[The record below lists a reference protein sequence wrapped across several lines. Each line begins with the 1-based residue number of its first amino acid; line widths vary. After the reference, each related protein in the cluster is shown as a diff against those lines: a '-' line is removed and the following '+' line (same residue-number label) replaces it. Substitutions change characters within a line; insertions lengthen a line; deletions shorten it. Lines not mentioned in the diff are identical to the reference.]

1 MDGGPSPVRQ
11 WTAGGGDGGG
21 HVVVAGAGGRAVGK
35 PQHGAPLRPSIHHP
49 TRRHSPSGGPATQA
63 RPPRVQQS
71 SQHAGV
77 PWIDRQGQLLPSKA
91 HALKSSR
98 RRGAAQCS
106 MALEAPANLCLAQ
119 GPAGAVSAASHRH
132 LLAGR
137 TSSLALLRG
146 KTGRLV
152 RPAVLCRAL
161 FEFSRRCAQRQRARA
176 RAHKGDLLLPSDFG
190 GESERRAGGSMLPM
204 NQGLAFFFFLSLVVS
219 VSVVEVVPAGASA
232 KTGGWRRGRARAA
245 GLAEVDVM
253 GPNAQ
258 LTHSHDTVHMS
269 NATGGRAKISP
280 PDVGNGS
287 LQCHR
292 HPRSRGRGTSKAT
305 ATEQQRRSPLLQIL
319 QGRGRTKH
327 HRRDAR

>member
-1 MDGGPSPVRQ
+1 MEVTPPSPLPAERRR
-11 WTAGGGDGGG
+11 WLW
-21 HVVVAGAGGRAVGK
+21 HVVVAGAGGRSAT
-35 PQHGAPLRPSIHHP
+35 AWRPTASIHSP
-49 TRRHSPSGGPATQA
+49 PHSTTLTQRGPATQA

-77 PWIDRQGQLLPSKA
+77 PWIDRQGQLIPSKA

-176 RAHKGDLLLPSDFG
+176 RTKETYYYLPTL
-190 GESERRAGGSMLPM
+190 GESQKE
-204 NQGLAFFFFLSLVVS
+204 
-219 VSVVEVVPAGASA
+219 
-232 KTGGWRRGRARAA
+232 
-245 GLAEVDVM
+245 
-253 GPNAQ
+253 
-258 LTHSHDTVHMS
+258 
-269 NATGGRAKISP
+269 
-280 PDVGNGS
+280 
-287 LQCHR
+287 
-292 HPRSRGRGTSKAT
+292 GRGGLCF
-305 ATEQQRRSPLLQIL
+305 R
-319 QGRGRTKH
+319 
-327 HRRDAR
+327 

>member
-1 MDGGPSPVRQ
+1 MATSAWRP
-11 WTAGGGDGGG
+11 TA
-21 HVVVAGAGGRAVGK
+21 
-35 PQHGAPLRPSIHHP
+35 SIHSP
-49 TRRHSPSGGPATQA
+49 PHSTTLAQRGPATQA

-77 PWIDRQGQLLPSKA
+77 PWIDRQGQLIPSKA

-161 FEFSRRCAQRQRARA
+161 FEFSRRCA
-176 RAHKGDLLLPSDFG
+176 HKGDLLLPSDFG
-190 GESERRAGGSMLPM
+190 GESERGAGVHASDESRFG
-204 NQGLAFFFFLSLVVS
+204 FFFLSLVVS

-258 LTHSHDTVHMS
+258 LTHSHDTVHMA

-305 ATEQQRRSPLLQIL
+305 AATIPSAADTAGP
-319 QGRGRTKH
+319 RTNEAPPT
-327 HRRDAR
+327 DARCRIEPGT

>member
-1 MDGGPSPVRQ
+1 MATSAWRP
-11 WTAGGGDGGG
+11 TA
-21 HVVVAGAGGRAVGK
+21 
-35 PQHGAPLRPSIHHP
+35 SIHSP
-49 TRRHSPSGGPATQA
+49 PHSTTLAQRGPATQA

-77 PWIDRQGQLLPSKA
+77 PWIDRQGQLIPSKA

-176 RAHKGDLLLPSDFG
+176 RTKETYYYLPTL
-190 GESERRAGGSMLPM
+190 GESQKE
-204 NQGLAFFFFLSLVVS
+204 
-219 VSVVEVVPAGASA
+219 
-232 KTGGWRRGRARAA
+232 
-245 GLAEVDVM
+245 
-253 GPNAQ
+253 
-258 LTHSHDTVHMS
+258 
-269 NATGGRAKISP
+269 
-280 PDVGNGS
+280 
-287 LQCHR
+287 
-292 HPRSRGRGTSKAT
+292 GRGGLCF
-305 ATEQQRRSPLLQIL
+305 R
-319 QGRGRTKH
+319 
-327 HRRDAR
+327 